1 MSITKKDIADL
12 LVEQIGITH
21 NQALSMTNNFFDTI
35 KGSLAKGEDVK
46 LSGFGN
52 FIIREKV
59 ARPGRN
65 PKTGEP
71 VTISARKVATF
82 KAGLKLKK
90 ITKLG
95 V

>member
-21 NQALSMTNNFFDTI
+21 NQALSMTNNFFETI

-52 FIIREKV
+52 FIIS
-59 ARPGRN
+59 RPL
-65 PKTGEP
+65 KTH
-71 VTISARKVATF
+71 SNQ
-82 KAGLKLKK
+82 
-90 ITKLG
+90 TKPP
-95 V
+95 